1 MECLKMNEERP
12 SPEIE
17 KRSVASVSTAEEV
30 DQDSSAPVVA
40 EFLLALAQS
49 APSPATSKQSTSNGE
64 PKMPV
69 ADGDGSKGAQ
79 SARKPFVVH
88 PLPEALTQTRIPP
101 LVFAN
106 NLTRDM
112 DDTSLEDYFPDQFD
126 TEFAGYQ
133 PSDFDI
139 ICGRGRGNFS
149 HTGNQ
154 KLLDIIRE
162 RQDDYLRSNKR
173 GKGALGKQILIE
185 ILMNGGRF
193 VKLIDKKTQVWSVLP
208 YKDVNTKIMHCI
220 RDQINFQRKQG
231 LQKEKPTASMNT
243 ATDEPRSKKARLDVG
258 IDTASL
264 PPAKRLKGAKK
275 LSNYLKFKYQNDD
288 DTDHPLVEAAA
299 TLSREGVARA
309 GPEDAPGASTLM
321 RLSSQVN
328 GINGSAKVSA
338 SEASARMRAASLLQG
353 RNQPLRMEAPAAPH
367 QAPSGETAGNSQRG
381 VLPGSFS
388 GTFTA
393 NDQQEAMKLLGQFS
407 DADER
412 SSANAIHPSLQDL
425 AAQRALLLSEH
436 SMAARA
442 RGLNFP
448 LLQQLGTPASQL
460 DLNRRIM
467 LARAGVGASGFGT
480 QSSGFGATSSGF
492 AAPSSGFG
500 TSSSG
505 FGTPFSQSLRRPAS
519 GLPPTTDAIVADHI
533 RQYAFQQDSLMNR
546 LSSLLGNVPP
556 RAPVL
561 STEIDSGITV
571 SEGSS
576 AAKTK

>member
-1 MECLKMNEERP
+1 MNVERP

-17 KRSVASVSTAEEV
+17 EPSVASASTAEEV
-30 DQDSSAPVVA
+30 VRDSSAPVVA

-49 APSPATSKQSTSNGE
+49 APSPSKNAASNDGS
-64 PKMPV
+64 KMPV
-69 ADGDGSKGAQ
+69 EDGYGSKGARSA

-193 VKLIDKKTQVWSVLP
+193 VKLIDKKTQVWTVLP

-231 LQKEKPTASMNT
+231 LQKEK
-243 ATDEPRSKKARLDVG
+243 DEPRSKKARLYDR
-258 IDTASL
+258 IDTARL

-275 LSNYLKFKYQNDD
+275 LSNYLKFKYQNDE
-288 DTDHPLVEAAA
+288 DTDPPLVEAAG
-299 TLSREGVARA
+299 TLLSREGVARA
-309 GPEDAPGASTLM
+309 GPEDARGSSTLM
-321 RLSSQVN
+321 RLPAKVN
-328 GINGSAKVSA
+328 GINGSAKLSA
-338 SEASARMRAASLLQG
+338 SEASARMLAALQG
-353 RNQPLRMEAPAAPH
+353 RNQPLRMDVPVASHLAA
-367 QAPSGETAGNSQRG
+367 SGETSGKSKR
-381 VLPGSFS
+381 VVFPSSFS
-388 GTFTA
+388 DTITA
-393 NDQQEAMKLLGQFS
+393 KDQQEAMKLFGQFS

-412 SSANAIHPSLQDL
+412 SSANAIRPSYQDILAEKAAADL
-425 AAQRALLLSEH
+425 AAQRAVLLNEH
-436 SMAARA
+436 SIAARA
-442 RGLNFP
+442 RALNFP
-448 LLQQLGTPASQL
+448 LLQQLTTPSSAL
-460 DLNRRIM
+460 DLNRRIL
-467 LARAGVGASGFGT
+467 LARAGIGASGFGT
-480 QSSGFGATSSGF
+480 PLSNQ
-492 AAPSSGFG
+492 
-500 TSSSG
+500 
-505 FGTPFSQSLRRPAS
+505 LRRRPAS
-519 GLPPTTDAIVADHI
+519 GIPLTTDSIVADHI
-533 RQYAFQQDSLMNR
+533 RHYAYQQEGLMNR

-556 RAPVL
+556 QAPVL

-571 SEGSS
+571 LEGTS